1 MRRALKLVAALL
13 LLATPLGLAAQEM
26 RSEWDMS
33 VAELTAMVERLR
45 SELYRPGE
53 RVPGWDRGGANPDAE
68 LRAAGADTHYFR
80 THRASGDGVVILSGR
95 PISSFAPPSWR
106 VRDTYGSAAAVL
118 DNPFIQF
125 DALSPRYVIGLRAGS
140 ARRGDV
146 DCVDAVANA
155 TLYERPDAATSDAD
169 ARIPLLFR
177 LLLIAAEDQIVC
189 TRYQGDRQSGYRGLA
204 FLPDGRTLP
213 RLNESEERITIIPAG
228 PIEALVT
235 YSGQGGGT

>member
-1 MRRALKLVAALL
+1 MPRIFHLIAALL
-13 LLATPLGLAAQEM
+13 LAGTPLGLAAQEM

-45 SELYRPGE
+45 GELYRPGE
-53 RVPGWDRGGANPDAE
+53 RVPGWDRGGANPDAD
-68 LRAAGADTHYFR
+68 LRAAGAETHYFR
-80 THRASGDGVVILSGR
+80 THRASGEGVVILSAR
-95 PISSFAPPSWR
+95 PMASFAPEAWR
-106 VRDTYGSAAAVL
+106 VADTYGSAAAAV

-146 DCVDAVANA
+146 DCVDAIANA
-155 TLYERPDAATSDAD
+155 TLYERPDVAASDAD

-177 LLLIAAEDQIVC
+177 LLLLAAEDQRVC
-189 TRYQGDRQSGYRGLA
+189 TRYQGDARAGYRGLA
-204 FLPDGRTLP
+204 FLPDGRALP
-213 RLNESEERITIIPAG
+213 RLNESDERITIIPAG
-228 PIEALVT
+228 PLERLVT